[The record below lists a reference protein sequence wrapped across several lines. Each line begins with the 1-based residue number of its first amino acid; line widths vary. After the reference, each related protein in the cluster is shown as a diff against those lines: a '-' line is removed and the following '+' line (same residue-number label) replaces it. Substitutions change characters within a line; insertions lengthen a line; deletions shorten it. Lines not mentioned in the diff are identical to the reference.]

1 MALRIKKES
10 AMALHVDKNGN
21 VQIVTPPKTLTND
34 ERKILEN
41 MKVNEKLISEAI
53 NTKFNVVYG

>member
-1 MALRIKKES
+1 
-10 AMALHVDKNGN
+10 MALHIDINGN
-21 VQIVTPPKTLTND
+21 VQIVTPPKKLTSD

-41 MKVNEKLISEAI
+41 IEVNEKLINEAV